1 MGAAAYP
8 ADEKSQ
14 QHHVDANQIPVVSTS
29 RNPTI
34 EDDFELGHLL
44 KQKQHRQ
51 PQQSSVRLSSNSFL
65 GRTFLNWLTPVLRH
79 GYRQP
84 LQTADL
90 AQLTDKEQAHNVA
103 YLLEVFWDP
112 LSNGT
117 MTLRQALWMTFKSQL
132 VLAGAAYAV
141 GVAGMIAIP
150 IVLQHFILFLQENP
164 TDVKSKADGYIY
176 SCAMFALLLVSNFAR
191 RYHDQTVKVIGLN
204 VRTLLLAGMYK
215 KSLKLSPAA
224 RLAHPAGHV
233 ISMIGQDIEVQ
244 NELLPYL
251 HQIWATPVQIIVV
264 FALVGHLIGLAAL
277 PGFGIMMVLFAFSV
291 LLDNMSGPAIGG
303 LFVAKDSRLK
313 RIREALQAIKV
324 LKLHAWESF
333 FAKSIHKARNEE
345 LAHLRKILLLR
356 GSFATVGQLIV
367 LGTSVTSFV
376 VYYALGH
383 TLSTDV
389 IFAVLAYFNSLFVPI
404 WYFSQILN
412 MARMANASL
421 ARMGS
426 FFAAEE
432 LNISSRF
439 RTFNPAHQHSI
450 VVKDATFEWPTAP
463 VEGEA
468 EEGAAAAAPASAAG
482 ASTDT
487 DENPKN
493 ESSKS
498 FSIDHLTLSIKT
510 GTLVAIVGNVGSGK
524 SSLLSAL
531 VGEMTKTSGDL
542 HFNGNLA
549 FSPQTPW
556 VLSATVRENILFGK
570 AYDKQ
575 LYDTCLRVCGLE
587 QDLAMFANRDLTEIG
602 EKGATLSGGQRA
614 RISLA
619 RAVYSASG
627 KGSILLMDDVLSA
640 LDAHVGA
647 HVFNECIKRHLAGTT
662 RVFVTHQLQY
672 LSACDHILVMDKGNV
687 VEAGSYETLR
697 ANPTGA
703 LSTMMAGFST
713 QMKEEVS
720 EDMSETAD
728 LSIAT
733 PNSSS
738 SSLVSGD
745 ETEVGTTGDA
755 EGSSEDAGGL
765 IVEEERE
772 TGAVK
777 LVTYLTYLRAAS
789 LPAAVLVLIVVLV
802 ARAFLDGGN
811 IILAYWSTDHYG
823 WADSQYLKLYVVLN
837 AAQIVATL
845 FGTFGIVLI
854 SLAAST
860 HFHSAALEGILSAP
874 LHFFETNPTGRILNR
889 FSNDI
894 MGLDLTIWNAWFA
907 FVAAGIIPV
916 AGTIVVIGIVVPYLL
931 LLIAPIAIGYL
942 FLQRFYRS
950 STREIK
956 RLESMER
963 SPMMAQ
969 FSETLTGLS
978 IIHAYRASSRFAAIN
993 EQLLDRSNT
1002 PSFNR
1007 FSADTWLQGRAE
1019 CVSAILTLGL
1029 SLFGAGGIVDT
1040 GLVALALT
1048 YAIQVT
1054 ENLNVAV
1061 IGLALLEVEL
1071 NGVERLSH
1079 YIDGVQKES
1088 TAGATPPRSQWP
1100 TRGAIKMENLVLQ
1113 YPSRSTPA
1121 LKNISLEIRPAEKI
1135 GICGRTGCGKS
1146 TLISAL
1152 FRTVEARSGSISVD
1166 GTDLAT
1172 LSLKTVRRGL
1182 DIIPQEPVLFED
1194 TVRYNVD
1201 PSGSASDSAIWTA
1214 LSRVGLK
1221 THIADLP
1228 DKLDH
1233 ILADEGANLSL
1244 GQRQLLCLARS
1255 LISAPTV
1262 LVMDE
1267 ATASVDSA
1275 AESVIYSTL
1284 KDDFKDTTVL
1294 AIAHRLNSL
1303 VDFDRILVLSDGEV
1317 VQFESTRACVER
1329 VDGPFMELLKGTGQ
1343 ENVRWF
1349 VEKVMAK

>member
-1 MGAAAYP
+1 MGAAYP
-8 ADEKSQ
+8 ADEKTQ
-14 QHHVDANQIPVVSTS
+14 HVDVNQIPVVSTS
-29 RNPTI
+29 RHPTV
-34 EDDFELGHLL
+34 EEDFELGDLL
-44 KQKQHRQ
+44 KQKQQPRQ
-51 PQQSSVRLSSNSFL
+51 PQSASVRASSNSFL

-79 GYRQP
+79 GYHQP

-103 YLLEVFWDP
+103 YLLEVFWDQ

-117 MTLRQALWMTFKSQL
+117 ITLRQALWMTFKSQL
-132 VLAGAAYAV
+132 ILAGAAYAV

-164 TDVKSKADGYIY
+164 TNVKSKADGYIY
-176 SCAMFALLLVSNFAR
+176 SCAMFALLLLSNFAR

-251 HQIWATPVQIIVV
+251 HQIWATPVQIVVV

-291 LLDNMSGPAIGG
+291 LLDNMSAPAIGG
-303 LFVAKDSRLK
+303 MFVAKDSRLK

-376 VYYALGH
+376 VYYALGN
-383 TLSTDV
+383 TLSTDI

-421 ARMGS
+421 GRMGS

-439 RTFNPAHQHSI
+439 RTYNPAHQQSI

-463 VEGEA
+463 VEDA
-468 EEGAAAAAPASAAG
+468 TEEGASAATD
-482 ASTDT
+482 ADAKPKDEST
-487 DENPKN
+487 
-493 ESSKS
+493 KS
-498 FSIDHLTLSIKT
+498 LFSIDHLTLSIKA

-531 VGEMTKTSGDL
+531 VGEMNKTSGDL

-575 LYDTCLRVCGLE
+575 LYETCLSVCGLE

-687 VEAGSYETLR
+687 VEAGPYETLR

-703 LSTMMAGFST
+703 LSAMMAGFSM
-713 QMKEEVS
+713 QMKEAVSS
-720 EDMSETAD
+720 EDNMSETAD
-728 LSIAT
+728 LSIAAT
-733 PNSSS
+733 PDSSSS

-745 ETEVGTTGDA
+745 ETEVETTAGGA
-755 EGSSEDAGGL
+755 EGSSDDGGL

-789 LPAAVLVLIVVLV
+789 LPAAVLVLTVVLV
-802 ARAFLDGGN
+802 ARAFLDSGN

-1088 TAGATPPRSQWP
+1088 TAGATPSRAEWP

-1121 LKNISLEIRPAEKI
+1121 LKNISLDIRPAEKI

-1172 LSLKTVRRGL
+1172 LSLHTVRRGL

-1201 PSGSASDSAIWTA
+1201 PSGCASDSAIWTA

-1221 THIADLP
+1221 SHIAELP

-1329 VDGPFMELLKGTGQ
+1329 VDGPFMDLLKGTGQ